1 MRSSEPGG
9 ASKLQSLC
17 PVRRVAELGSLDSLR
32 PMSATTA
39 TIREAEE
46 AIRRRFIAD
55 GFQGTLNLETHH
67 QRSDKNKELATRESL
82 KALLEVIS
90 QV

>member
-1 MRSSEPGG
+1 V
-9 ASKLQSLC
+9 K
-17 PVRRVAELGSLDSLR
+17 
-32 PMSATTA
+32 
-39 TIREAEE
+39 
-46 AIRRRFIAD
+46 D